1 MSSYPTL
8 LVTCEVVKVGDTMGL
23 YEAIDSLPS
32 GSRLKFRGAAGV
44 TIYIDVDV
52 QSAGRLDVTIRK
64 ETHSGARKPDVTSA
78 VYQGFN
84 RQDCAAQERALR
96 DLGIDPNTYTV
107 V

>member
-1 MSSYPTL
+1 
-8 LVTCEVVKVGDTMGL
+8 MGL

-32 GSRLKFRGAAGV
+32 GSRLKYRGAGGV
-44 TIYIDVDV
+44 TVFIEVDV
-52 QSAGRLDVTIRK
+52 HSVGRLDVTVRK
-64 ETHSGARKPDVTSA
+64 ETPAGARKPDVTSA

-84 RQDCAAQERALR
+84 RQDCATQERALR

>member
-1 MSSYPTL
+1 
-8 LVTCEVVKVGDTMGL
+8 MGL

-32 GSRLKFRGAAGV
+32 GSRLKYRGAGGV
-44 TIYIDVDV
+44 TVFIEVDV
-52 QSAGRLDVTIRK
+52 QSAGRLDVTVRK
-64 ETHSGARKPDVTSA
+64 ETHSGARKSDVTSA
-78 VYQGFN
+78 VYEGFN

>member
-1 MSSYPTL
+1 
-8 LVTCEVVKVGDTMGL
+8 MGL

-32 GSRLKFRGAAGV
+32 GSRLKYRGAGGV
-44 TIYIDVDV
+44 TVFIEVDV
-52 QSAGRLDVTIRK
+52 QSAGRLDVTVRT
-64 ETHSGARKPDVTSA
+64 ETQSGARKPDVTSA
-78 VYQGFN
+78 VYEGFN

>member
-1 MSSYPTL
+1 
-8 LVTCEVVKVGDTMGL
+8 MGL

-32 GSRLKFRGAAGV
+32 GSRLKYRGAGGV
-44 TIYIDVDV
+44 TVFIEVVV
-52 QSAGRLDVTIRK
+52 QPADRLDVTIRK
-64 ETHSGARKPDVTSA
+64 ETHSGARTPDMTSA

-96 DLGIDPNTYTV
+96 DIGIDPNTYTV